1 MTVRLP
7 HLAWV
12 ATPVGQRDKMG
23 QVSYPQSAMSISKA
37 EAKQLLERMIFD
49 ATEPQDWVQD
59 VWGLS
64 PLMGDSAAK
73 LLEAFYIL
81 IDCCPDD
88 QLDNLVKG
96 LYREQLEF

>member
-1 MTVRLP
+1 M
-7 HLAWV
+7 A
-12 ATPVGQRDKMG
+12 
-23 QVSYPQSAMSISKA
+23 ISKT
-37 EAKQLLERMIFD
+37 ETKQLLERMIFD
-49 ATEPQDWVQD
+49 DTAPDDWVQD

-73 LLEAFYIL
+73 LLDAFYAL
-81 IDCCPDD
+81 IDCCPDE